1 MNKDSFKKY
10 RLKFFGK
17 KIILLII
24 FIMIALAIQKPISR
38 YRIIKEY
45 NQYAKEN
52 NIKYEFIKCP
62 RCGVK
67 VPDSFQFCHNCNR
80 VLFSNDPKV
89 IQKFDDMNEKISQN
103 VEVMIGVRKYEKTVC
118 YVIIIAIIYKVF
130 KSMLILLQKFVKRYS
145 KK

>member
-1 MNKDSFKKY
+1 MNKDNLKKY
-10 RLKFFGK
+10 SLKFFWK

-24 FIMIALAIQKPISR
+24 FIMIALAIQNPISR
-38 YRIIKEY
+38 YCIIKEY

-52 NIKYEFIKCP
+52 NIKYEFIKCQ

-67 VPDSFQFCHNCNR
+67 VPDSFQFCYNCNR
-80 VLFSNDPKV
+80 VLFSNDSKE
-89 IQKFDDMNEKISQN
+89 IKKFDDMNEKISQN
-103 VEVMIGVRKYEKTVC
+103 VEVMIGVRKYEKTVF

-130 KSMLILLQKFVKRYS
+130 KSMLSLLQRFVKRYS